1 MPGAA
6 NPGAKA
12 LTVIASLLAGRDYID
27 HVNVLRAGRSTYDA
41 GLVER
46 TWVREVVMS
55 QPDNVAI
62 ARKFHEAWTERDP
75 EGGAALIAADCE
87 FYDVARGEP
96 PRGPEGYKR
105 DYNRW
110 LAAFPDGQCEV
121 THVVDGGEWVVVEF
135 TNRGTNTGSITTALG
150 EFPPTGRRIEVPY
163 CSIMRI
169 KDGKVVAG
177 RDYYD
182 VSTILRQLGLV
193 AESARAAH

>member
-1 MPGAA
+1 
-6 NPGAKA
+6 
-12 LTVIASLLAGRDYID
+12 
-27 HVNVLRAGRSTYDA
+27 
-41 GLVER
+41 
-46 TWVREVVMS
+46 MS

>member
-150 EFPPTGRRIEVPY
+150 RPVTTFLSSSSRLRLLFAQFATRYQRTGGP
-163 CSIMRI
+163 
-169 KDGKVVAG
+169 VALQQP
-177 RDYYD
+177 RCWCC
-182 VSTILRQLGLV
+182 
-193 AESARAAH
+193 